1 MPGAP
6 PRTATAPIDY
16 LVVGHVCVDELP
28 AGEEQLGGTAAYA
41 ALAAQRLG
49 WRVGVV
55 TSAAPDLDLAAAL
68 PGVAVQCVP
77 AAATTRYR
85 HTRQAGTRQLTLRA
99 RAAPLTL
106 DAVPAAWRAPRIVH
120 LAPIAAEV
128 EPELA
133 RALPAA
139 FQAATVQ
146 GWLRGW
152 DADGQVYPL
161 PCGDLPFLLGRLDA
175 LVVSR
180 EDLAGEPWGTAPL
193 GAISPRV
200 ALTLGAAGVAVY
212 APGCHQVVPACP
224 AVACD
229 PTGAGDVF
237 AAVWFVRLA
246 AGEPPLAAARYAA
259 AAAACT
265 VERAGLAGVPTP
277 AEIEERL
284 RAWAR

>member
-1 MPGAP
+1 MADGAP
-6 PRTATAPIDY
+6 DRPAPVDY
-16 LVVGHVCVDELP
+16 LVVGHVCIDELP
-28 AGEEQLGGTAAYA
+28 AGREQPGGTAAYA
-41 ALAAQRLG
+41 ALALQRLG

-55 TSAAPDLDLAAAL
+55 TSAAPDLDLAAVL
-68 PGVAVQCVP
+68 PGVAVHRVP

-85 HTRQAGTRQLTLRA
+85 HTWREGLRQLTLRA
-99 RAAPLTL
+99 RAAPLGR

-128 EPELA
+128 DPALA

-139 FQAATVQ
+139 FRAATVQ

-152 DADGQVYPL
+152 DDAGRVYPL

-180 EDLAGEPWGTAPL
+180 EDLVAEPGGPAPL
-193 GAISPRV
+193 GAVSPRL
-200 ALTLGAAGVAVY
+200 ALTLGADGVAIY
-212 APGCHQVVPACP
+212 APGQHQVLPACP
-224 AVACD
+224 AAVRD

-237 AAVWFVRLA
+237 AAVWFARLA
-246 AGEPPLAAARYAA
+246 AGESALAAARYAV

-265 VERAGLAGVPTP
+265 VERVGLAGVPT
-277 AEIEERL
+277 AAQIEERL